1 MDIEKIDIH
10 QIKCLLRTYDFKF
23 NEIVIMKTDENIT
36 IYVGKYKF
44 FINFQEDEVSV
55 KAEYMNNLSLK
66 KNIKLDELEKIATD
80 YLKSVRQLNEI
91 RNCLEHKLKMTV

>member
-10 QIKCLLRTYDFKF
+10 QIKCLLRSYDFKF
-23 NEIVIMKTDENIT
+23 NEIVIMKNDENIS

-44 FINFQEDEVSV
+44 FIKFQDNEISV

-66 KNIKLDELEKIATD
+66 RNINLDELVKIATD
-80 YLKSVRQLNEI
+80 YQNNVRQLNEI
-91 RNCLEHKLKMTV
+91 RNHLEHKLKMTV